1 MVSLQ
6 ELHDR
11 QNQSLSNVSNSAERN
26 FSNGLLSAMG
36 TDTMS
41 SFPSL
46 TAEQN

>member
-11 QNQSLSNVSNSAERN
+11 QKHSLSNASNSDERN
-26 FSNGLLSAMG
+26 FSKELLSAMG

-41 SFPSL
+41 GFSFL